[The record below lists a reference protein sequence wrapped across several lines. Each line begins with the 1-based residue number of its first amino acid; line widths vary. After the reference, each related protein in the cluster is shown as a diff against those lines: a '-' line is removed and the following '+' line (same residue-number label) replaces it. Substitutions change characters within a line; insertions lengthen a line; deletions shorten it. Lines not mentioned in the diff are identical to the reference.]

1 MSHADRAGADG
12 LDRHHTDLAPGEE
25 YGEEDIGKGVR
36 GYLIGLALATL
47 LTICSFAIVHAKF
60 VWAPAVPVAVLV
72 FAIAQMGVHLVFF
85 LHITTGPDNT
95 NNVMALAFGVLFVV
109 LLIGG
114 SVWIMR
120 NMNSNMMPAMPM
132 SSMPPSSMPQSSM
145 PQMPTTQPMRH

>member
-1 MSHADRAGADG
+1 MSHADHAGADG
-12 LDRHHTDLAPGEE
+12 LDRHQTDLAPGEE

-47 LTICSFAIVHAKF
+47 LTICSFAIVHTKI
-60 VWAPAVPVAVLV
+60 VWAPAVPVAILV

-109 LLIGG
+109 LVVGG
-114 SVWIMR
+114 SVWIMS
-120 NMNSNMMPAMPM
+120 NMNSNMMPAMPQ
-132 SSMPPSSMPQSSM
+132 SAMPHSATPQPPM
-145 PQMPTTQPMRH
+145 TQPMHH

>member
-1 MSHADRAGADG
+1 MSHADHAGADG
-12 LDRHHTDLAPGEE
+12 LDRHHADLAPGEE

-60 VWAPAVPVAVLV
+60 VWAPAVPVAILV

-109 LLIGG
+109 LVVGG
-114 SVWIMR
+114 SVWIMS
-120 NMNSNMMPAMPM
+120 NMNSNMMPAMPK
-132 SSMPPSSMPQSSM
+132 SAMPHSATPQPPM
-145 PQMPTTQPMRH
+145 TQPMHH